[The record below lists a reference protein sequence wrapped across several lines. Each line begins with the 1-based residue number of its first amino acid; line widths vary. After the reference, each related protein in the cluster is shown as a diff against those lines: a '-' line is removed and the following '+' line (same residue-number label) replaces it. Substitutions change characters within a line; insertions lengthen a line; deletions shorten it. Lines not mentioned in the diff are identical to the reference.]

1 MLFENYTVHRLFVDG
16 NWYEISFPL
25 VYVRI
30 TFIHYYLPK
39 IPIEKA
45 LRLQHSIAFIKNR
58 GEKTTRFSAGYRVH
72 SSCYLR
78 RDSEKFVWI
87 IVTNQRYFL
96 CGSRVLQY
104 FIVFRYYSAV
114 PAQAEHRFQRL
125 SGRRRRLRLTWIS
138 GWWIRSRWGYR
149 NFSPV
154 RVICCVCC
162 HNCRCAYLCSAW
174 RSRKPAVKCPAAAS
188 GNR

>member
-1 MLFENYTVHRLFVDG
+1 M
-16 NWYEISFPL
+16 
-25 VYVRI
+25 
-30 TFIHYYLPK
+30 
-39 IPIEKA
+39 

-114 PAQAEHRFQRL
+114 PAQAEHRFQWL
-125 SGRRRRLRLTWIS
+125 SRYRRWLRLAWIRR
-138 GWWIRSRWGYR
+138 WWIRSRWSYR
-149 NFSPV
+149 DFSPV
-154 RVICCVCC
+154 RVICCVCSYY
-162 HNCRCAYLCSAW
+162 CRDVYLYSA
-174 RSRKPAVKCPAAAS
+174 RHRCEPAIKCPTAAHRDREFSYCRVLCYCFSHSRRKCAAIRVERNRIFWWFRWS
-188 GNR
+188 GLKIF